1 MDSIRESAGSFK
13 SANIH
18 IYGRCNYRCDH
29 CFDRC
34 LTHHYLKPEDW
45 AEVLVFLKDYGVE
58 KINLAGGEPT
68 MYPFLDQMCYLVKG
82 MGFKLSIVSNGSMF
96 TEEWFSKMEGVVDWI
111 GLSID
116 SPDEEDE
123 ILIGRGCYGKNH
135 LDNIVKVSEMAQR
148 HGIRVKLN
156 ITVVRRSWM
165 KDFKAFIE
173 KVNPDRI
180 KCFRALTLKGAN
192 DDRPDTWSITD
203 EEFADFERRHEDIE
217 NIVFEDNDDM
227 VASYIMFDPLGRWMV
242 DSGYEKRLIDFE
254 VVRREGFDREVDI
267 KRYYGR
273 NAVYDW

>member
-1 MDSIRESAGSFK
+1 MNSNGDSGKGFK

-18 IYGRCNYRCDH
+18 IFGRCNYRCDH
-29 CFDRC
+29 CFDRH
-34 LTHHYLKPEDW
+34 LTHHYLRPEDW
-45 AEVLVFLKDYGVE
+45 TEVLQFLKDSGFE

-68 MYPFLDQMCYLVKG
+68 LYPFLDQMCYLVKG
-82 MGFKLSIVSNGSMF
+82 MGFKLSIVSNGSKF
-96 TEEWFSKMEGVVDWI
+96 TEEWLSKMEGVVDWI

-123 ILIGRGCYGKNH
+123 ILIGRGCNGKNH
-135 LDNIVKVSEMAQR
+135 LDNIVKVSEMAHR
-148 HGIRVKLN
+148 HGIKVKLN
-156 ITVVRRSWM
+156 ITVVRTSWM
-165 KDFKAFIE
+165 KDFKPLIE

-203 EEFADFERRHEDIE
+203 EQFADFKGRHECIP

-242 DSGYEKRLIDFE
+242 DSGYEKRFIEFE
-254 VVRREGFDREVDI
+254 VVKRDGFDSQVDI
-267 KRYYGR
+267 ARYFRR

>member
-1 MDSIRESAGSFK
+1 MDSIRETAERFK

-45 AEVLVFLKDYGVE
+45 AETLVFLKEYGVE

-116 SPDEEDE
+116 SPDEKDE
-123 ILIGRGCYGKNH
+123 ILIGRGCHGKNH
-135 LDNIVKVSEMAQR
+135 LDNIVKVSEMAHR

-165 KDFKAFIE
+165 KDFKSLIE

-203 EEFADFERRHEDIE
+203 EEFADFRRRHEGIE

-254 VVRREGFDREVDI
+254 VVRREGFGNEVDI